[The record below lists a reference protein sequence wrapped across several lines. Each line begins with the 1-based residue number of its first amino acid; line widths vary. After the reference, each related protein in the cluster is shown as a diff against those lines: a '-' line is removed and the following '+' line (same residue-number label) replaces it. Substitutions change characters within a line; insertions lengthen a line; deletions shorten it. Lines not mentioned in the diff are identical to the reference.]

1 MEVGSSVK
9 REKNGQ
15 GAGVRKRRR
24 LKYDVVEDDWGALK
38 EEKTTSEGAKNELC
52 GAEVDVG
59 GEAAPDQPEQPEG
72 ATAQPSDELGRRA
85 ALRPPLSI
93 PPIQS
98 EGGNVD
104 NVMKMKSGG
113 YDQLLNPRWLAQ
125 SSFGDFFKR
134 KVVDI
139 AMTDRVKESNVLEGV
154 AGERLRP
161 ETMVTSP
168 ITTDDCSNDDQNSFS
183 ITLSMRSDDN
193 DNHRPM
199 RMIDDEGNKE
209 DISTI

>member
-1 MEVGSSVK
+1 M
-9 REKNGQ
+9 
-15 GAGVRKRRR
+15 
-24 LKYDVVEDDWGALK
+24 
-38 EEKTTSEGAKNELC
+38 
-52 GAEVDVG
+52 G

-113 YDQLLNPRWLAQ
+113 YNQLLNPRWLAQ

-183 ITLSMRSDDN
+183 ITPSMRSDSN
-193 DNHRPM
+193 QRPK
-199 RMIDDEGNKE
+199 RMIDDEESKE
-209 DISTI
+209 DLSTISNEVGDMTIRECDIIKRRSWCNTHECVVKSMNVSSTKQQYSEKR